1 MVIDPNNGLSPST
14 AGSRGKSGGVTSAN
28 TGTDAKS
35 APAKAATTGGP
46 DNVSLSQEAQ
56 TLARLEAKINAA
68 GDLDNDRV
76 TAIKQAIAEGS
87 FEVNAERIA
96 GKMLDQ
102 DNLLS

>member
-1 MVIDPNNGLSPST
+1 MVIDPNTGLSPST
-14 AGSRGKSGGVTSAN
+14 AANRGKSGVAGAN
-28 TGTDAKS
+28 TGAEAKS
-35 APAKAATTGGP
+35 PPAKAPNTGGP

-56 TLARLEAKINAA
+56 TLARLEAKISAN
-68 GDLDNDRV
+68 GDTDSDRV
-76 TAIKQAIAEGS
+76 AAIKQAIAEGS